1 MYLEVVADYDFLLIG
16 SGPTATAA
24 LGPLAESNRSVIVI
38 DISLRPSSQ
47 LQDFLSDL
55 GGTQWSNWSTAAR
68 NSLVSSASSGMAP
81 KKFFGESFPYDSRH
95 LGIDYRDSFGA
106 PRASVARGGFSTV
119 WGATVL
125 PFPLGAWPN
134 HAEDQ
139 YREILSA
146 VGELTSELKF
156 AGESG
161 PIDLGYPGSMF
172 THPIPSTSPL
182 TALARGEAFFE
193 KLGPRSFASLGLPRL
208 AVAPRAAT
216 EHPHMGCT
224 SCGLCQVGCV
234 YGHIWNS
241 ARTFEALV
249 KTGQVTQLIG
259 QVVCLEDTHSNSV
272 KVYVRQGDSGIEKI
286 VRAKHVLIAAG
297 PISTASLLI
306 RSGLIDSGLELK
318 DSQTF
323 FVGGFSRTDL
333 SPSAHSTTLTEVV
346 SVAPSQS
353 TDSISHFQVYGPSD
367 YLQSRI
373 FGSNQLA
380 DTTPKRLREAVSGHL
395 AVCLGYL
402 DSSESSIVRVFA
414 GNSNNIY
421 VRADPKIGRA
431 EVKMAVS
438 AHKSNLRRLGIHLIP
453 SSLQILPVGGGNH
466 LGASIPMTSKLDDQ
480 QRLAAWSDDLGRPFG
495 HGSVHILDTSVL
507 PSVPAG
513 PITLMAMG
521 NARRIARRL
530 VNTR

>member
-1 MYLEVVADYDFLLIG
+1 MADFDFLLIG

-24 LGPLAESNRSVIVI
+24 LGPLAESNRSVMVV
-38 DISLRPSSQ
+38 DVSLHPSSR
-47 LQDFLSDL
+47 LQKFLSDL
-55 GGTQWSNWSTAAR
+55 GGIQWSNWSTAAR
-68 NSLVSSASSGMAP
+68 NSLVSSAAGGVSP
-81 KKFFGESFPYDSRH
+81 KKFFGESFPYDNRY
-95 LGIDYRDSFGA
+95 LGINYGNSFGA

-134 HAEDQ
+134 HEEDQ
-139 YREILSA
+139 YGEILSA

-156 AGESG
+156 AGERG
-161 PIDLGYPGSMF
+161 PLDFGYPGSMF
-172 THPIPSTSPL
+172 THPLPSTSPL

-193 KLGPRSFASLGLPRL
+193 KLGSRTFASLGLPRL

-216 EHPHMGCT
+216 EHPQMGCT

-241 ARTFEALV
+241 AKTFEALV
-249 KTGQVTQLIG
+249 KSSQVTQLIG
-259 QVVCLEDTHSNSV
+259 QVVRLEDTHSSSI
-272 KVYVRQGDSGIEKI
+272 KVHVRQGNFGIEKV

-306 RSGLIDSGLELK
+306 RSGLIKSGLELK

-323 FVGGFSRTDL
+323 FVGGFSRRDL
-333 SPSAHSTTLTEVV
+333 SQGTHSTTLTEVV

-353 TDSISHFQVYGPSD
+353 TDSISHLQVYGPSE

-380 DTTPKRLREAVSGHL
+380 DNTPIRLQEGISGHL

-414 GNSNNIY
+414 RGSNDIY
-421 VRADPKIGRA
+421 TRADIKIGRRK
-431 EVKMAVS
+431 VKMGIS

-453 SSLQILPVGGGNH
+453 SSVRVLPVGGGNH
-466 LGASIPMTSKLDDQ
+466 LGASVPMTSRSEDQ
-480 QRLAAWSDDLGRPFG
+480 QRLKAWSDDLGRPFG
-495 HGSVHILDTSVL
+495 LGSVHILDTSVL